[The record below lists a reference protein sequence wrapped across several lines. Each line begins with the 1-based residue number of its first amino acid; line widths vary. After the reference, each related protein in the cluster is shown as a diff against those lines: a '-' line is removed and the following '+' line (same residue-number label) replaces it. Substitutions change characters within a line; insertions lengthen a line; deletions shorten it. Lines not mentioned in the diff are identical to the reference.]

1 MSVAGKSV
9 GDNTPV
15 QAYQPVRLVDAA
27 GNGVAAAVPN
37 ADGSLDIAG
46 VNGTGAASATNPVPS
61 RNYGFSSVATNQV
74 SVALTSTQIAA
85 ARSSRGAITIVNHG
99 TNPVYIGTGTVTA
112 ANGLL
117 LPGVVGASVTIP
129 TSAQIAGIATGGAQT
144 VSYLET
150 F

>member
-1 MSVAGKSV
+1 MSVVGKST
-9 GDNTPV
+9 GDTTPA
-15 QAYQPVRLVDAA
+15 QAWLPVREVNASGSPVGA
-27 GNGVAAAVPN
+27 
-37 ADGSLDIAG
+37 ADGSTVVSGA
-46 VNGTGAASATNPVPS
+46 NGTGAASTTNPLPT
-61 RNYGFSSVATNQV
+61 RAYGFPNIATGQV

-85 ARSSRGAITIVNHG
+85 ARSSRGAITITNHG

-129 TSAQIAGIATGGAQT
+129 SNQQIAGIATGGAQT
-144 VSYLET
+144 VSFLET

>member
-1 MSVAGKSV
+1 MSVAGVSPGSGV
-9 GDNTPV
+9 TPRAV
-15 QAYQPVRLVDAA
+15 QPVAIYDPTTGAPIAA
-27 GNGVAAAVPN
+27 GVNT
-37 ADGSLDIAG
+37 DGSQDIAG
-46 VNGTGAASATNPVPS
+46 VDGATKASNTNPIPS
-61 RNYGFSSVATNQV
+61 RNYGLPSVATNQV

-85 ARSSRGAITIVNHG
+85 ARSSRGAITITNHG

-112 ANGLL
+112 TNGLL

-129 TSAQIAGIATGGAQT
+129 TNAQIAGIATGAAQT

>member
-1 MSVAGKSV
+1 MGLMQFLAGDAFGNRTSVSSTNPMPTAATGV
-9 GDNTPV
+9 G
-15 QAYQPVRLVDAA
+15 
-27 GNGVAAAVPN
+27 G
-37 ADGSLDIAG
+37 
-46 VNGTGAASATNPVPS
+46 GAASATNPEPM
-61 RNYGFSSVATNQV
+61 RAYGFGSLATNQV

-85 ARSSRGAITIVNHG
+85 ARSSRGAITVTNHG

-129 TSAQIAGIATGGAQT
+129 TNAQIAGIATGGAQT